1 MNAPRTASDVVI
13 FTDANTKMYHI
24 TPLGPYCVSTV
35 LQQNGFTV
43 QVVDYFKSWLE
54 DTKSLDEL
62 IDLVIDNKTLFVGFS
77 GLLFSKYGFD
87 DSPVTSYK
95 DYFKSSMMTTWPSDT
110 VTDFILKIKNKFPK
124 IKFVYGGHRDELKFH
139 EINNVVDFIVKGH
152 AENMV
157 VDLANHLKNNTPIK

>member
-95 DYFKSSMMTTWPSDT
+95 DYFKSSMMTTWP
-110 VTDFILKIKNKFPK
+110 
-124 IKFVYGGHRDELKFH
+124 
-139 EINNVVDFIVKGH
+139 
-152 AENMV
+152 
-157 VDLANHLKNNTPIK
+157 